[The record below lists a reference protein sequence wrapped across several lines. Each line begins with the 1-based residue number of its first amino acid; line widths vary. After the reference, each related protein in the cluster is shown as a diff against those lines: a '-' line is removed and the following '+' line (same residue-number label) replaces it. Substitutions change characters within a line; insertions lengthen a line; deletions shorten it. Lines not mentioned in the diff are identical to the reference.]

1 MEEKK
6 VDQNEVICM
15 GDQSPWAG
23 GMLRLYAMRK
33 HTSNLKYFFHD
44 GDAPWVF
51 SSLPEPRVEQGWPKS
66 SYFSLATRH
75 PWSLV
80 TPDISLHGPRASL
93 KSPKGLSRLVGR
105 GTQSMIYGMNSSPQL
120 IKLICDFLNEEKE
133 WADRLGDCL
142 GVKNDYE
149 LPKCE
154 TVLDLAENL
163 NRTDIPI
170 QSFVDLFRYRQPL
183 IKEDLP
189 ERYFWE
195 IDFEEGT
202 RKPCRELN
210 GKDVIPKGVAL
221 PLEIAA
227 RGWAL
232 GCTHI
237 GYLENVLTLRDRYL
251 PGLPVKIYHISF
263 DWELESD
270 PVEFLLETFRER
282 KRCRKQKTPDFGDAG
297 EKISS
302 YWRNRPTSVSADIL
316 GGNLRPSFVR
326 KVY

>member
-1 MEEKK
+1 MDEKQ
-6 VDQNEVICM
+6 VYQDEVICM

-23 GMLRLYAMRK
+23 GLLRLSAMRE
-33 HTSNLKYFFHD
+33 HTKSLIYFLHD
-44 GDAPWVF
+44 GDAPWVA
-51 SSLPEPRVEQGWPKS
+51 SSSPKLRVEHGWPKD

-80 TPDISLHGPRASL
+80 TPDISLHGLRTSFN
-93 KSPKGLSRLVGR
+93 SPEGLSRLVGA
-105 GTQSMIYGMNSSPQL
+105 GTQRMICGLSSSPQL
-120 IKLICDFLNEEKE
+120 IKMVFSLLKEEKD
-133 WADRLGDCL
+133 WADRLGDWL
-142 GVKNDYE
+142 GIKNDYE
-149 LPKCE
+149 LPECE
-154 TVLDLAENL
+154 NILDLAERL

-170 QSFVDLFRYRQPL
+170 GSFVDLFRDESPL
-183 IKEDLP
+183 IKEELP

-195 IDFEEGT
+195 VDFKEGT
-202 RKPCRELN
+202 RKPCEELN
-210 GKDVIPKGVAL
+210 GKDVIPKGLAL

-237 GYLENVLTLRDRYL
+237 GYLKDVLKLRDYYF

-263 DWELESD
+263 NWEMEND
-270 PVEFLLETFRER
+270 PIYFLLEAFKEK
-282 KRCRKQKTPDFGDAG
+282 KRRRKQNIPDFGDSG

-302 YWRNRPTSVSADIL
+302 YWRNRPTSVSAAVL
-316 GGNLRPSFVR
+316 GGNLCPSFIR